1 MRFHFRASIRPIL
14 KNRIFSIVLEA
25 FYPLY
30 GPKTKSVV
38 HSAKY
43 KVIGLKI
50 CMQAHFMVVQA
61 VQELK
66 TNFEYIWDTLL
77 EKGYH
82 ICKFSVSLICVECP
96 YFRKDKIT

>member
-1 MRFHFRASIRPIL
+1 MRFHFWASIKHIL
-14 KNRIFSIVLEA
+14 KNRISSIVLEA

-50 CMQAHFMVVQA
+50 CMRAHFMVVQA
-61 VQELK
+61 VLERRSSKQILS
-66 TNFEYIWDTLL
+66 IWGHPNAKLTLQP
-77 EKGYH
+77 
-82 ICKFSVSLICVECP
+82 LIAASTARVA
-96 YFRKDKIT
+96 